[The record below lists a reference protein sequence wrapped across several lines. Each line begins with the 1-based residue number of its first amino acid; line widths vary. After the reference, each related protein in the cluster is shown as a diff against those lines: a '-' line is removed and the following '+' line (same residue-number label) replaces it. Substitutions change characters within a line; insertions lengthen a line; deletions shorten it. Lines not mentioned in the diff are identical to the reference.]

1 MLPVLLNCYLVF
13 SLNIPAQ
20 YMYFPAAD
28 LTKEG
33 VFTDCTALVML
44 ASREKSLHYEI
55 KTRAGFMNLS
65 G

>member
-1 MLPVLLNCYLVF
+1 
-13 SLNIPAQ
+13 
-20 YMYFPAAD
+20 MYFPAAD